1 LRKRNDDRVPKSA
14 DNIATF
20 VEVVRQHSLSGAAR
34 TLGLPKSTVSR
45 RLLRLEQELHNKL
58 LYRDARKITLT
69 PAGRGFYASVVTA
82 VDALDAAV
90 AALEQSS
97 QAPRGAIRV
106 TAPPDLGR
114 MVLAPMFVA
123 FLERYP
129 EISLDVLFTNR
140 FVELVDEGVDLAVRA
155 GRMGKSDLIAR
166 KLCDSEL
173 QLAAGPKTATRLA
186 ASTDVRSLEQE
197 TFVLNRAPSRSQV
210 LKLERGAA
218 KRARAIELKVTGR
231 ISVDDYAA
239 MAELVA
245 AGEGIGHMP
254 AIHVREGV
262 QAGRLVRLFPEWS
275 SRSAHIYLV
284 YAARQQPER
293 VRLFTE
299 FLLGAFANV
308 SSV

>member
-1 LRKRNDDRVPKSA
+1 VPKSA

-34 TLGLPKSTVSR
+34 ALGLPKSTVSR
-45 RLLRLEQELHNKL
+45 RLLRLEQELRNKL
-58 LYRDARKITLT
+58 LHRDARKITLT
-69 PAGRGFYASVVTA
+69 PAGRAFYESVVSA

-90 AALEQSS
+90 TALEQSS
-97 QAPRGAIRV
+97 RAPRGSIRI

-140 FVELVDEGVDLAVRA
+140 LVELVEEGVDIAVRA
-155 GRMGKSDLIAR
+155 GRMGKDDLIAR
-166 KLCDSEL
+166 KLCDAEL
-173 QLAAGPKTATRLA
+173 QLAASPKTALRL
-186 ASTDVRSLEQE
+186 TDTGDIRSLEAQP
-197 TFVLNRAPSRSQV
+197 FVLNRAPGRQII
-210 LKLERGAA
+210 KLERGAA
-218 KRARAIELKVTGR
+218 KRGRAVELKVTGR
-231 ISVDDYAA
+231 ISVDDYAE

-254 AIHVREGV
+254 AIHVREGA
-262 QAGRLVRLFPEWS
+262 QAKRLVRLFPEWS

-299 FLLGAFANV
+299 FLLEAFAKIH
-308 SSV
+308 SV